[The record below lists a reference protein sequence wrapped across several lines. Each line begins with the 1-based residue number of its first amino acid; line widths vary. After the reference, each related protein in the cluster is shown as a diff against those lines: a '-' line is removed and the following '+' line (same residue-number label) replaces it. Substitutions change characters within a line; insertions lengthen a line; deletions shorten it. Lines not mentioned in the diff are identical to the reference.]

1 MKAKSFASA
10 PLTLCFISG
19 FRCRLAG
26 LVVLFSFLAGNA
38 RAIVLPVTFNSA
50 TDVPITASTYTAIGD
65 IAVTLN
71 FAPAP
76 GTNLTVVKNT
86 GLPFTQGKF
95 NNAANGATLNLSY
108 KGITY
113 PFIAWYYGGEGN
125 NDVVLLWPH
134 TGLAAWGNNG
144 AGQLGDGTTRSRLSP
159 GALNQTGV
167 LLGKTI
173 VQVVRGAN
181 HTLALTSDGRVY
193 AWGDNG
199 NGQLGD
205 NTLISQSTPVAVN
218 TASGI
223 SALFGKTVVALAA
236 GGKHSL
242 ALCSDGTLVAWGL
255 NTYGVLGD
263 STITQRNAPVL
274 VSTASGVSAL
284 FGKTVVTIAAGDR
297 HSLALCSDGTLMAWG
312 HNVYGQ
318 LGDNAITQ
326 RNAPVAVN
334 MSSGTSVLFGKLVM
348 AIAAG
353 DAHSLA
359 ICSDGSL
366 AAWGYNGHGELGD
379 GSIAARNVPVAV
391 NTASGASALFGK
403 SVVAIAAG
411 SNHNLALCSDGTLAA
426 WGGNDAGQLGDK
438 TSTARNAPVAVN
450 AASGDS
456 ALFAKTV
463 VAIAAGSGYSQA
475 LCSDDTLVAWGMNGV
490 GQLGDASRTNR
501 PAAVAVSRVSGI
513 STLAGRKISG
523 LTASGSSAS
532 HSLAIHGRPLEE
544 ITISGNGVKIAD
556 GDTTPTTTDHTG
568 FGSVFLTGGT
578 VTRTFTISS
587 TGFRSLN
594 LTGTPKVEIGG
605 ADAADFTVISQP
617 ASPLA
622 PFTGVTTFQ
631 ISFDPS
637 ALGARNATVSIVNND
652 GVRNPYNFNI
662 QGTGLNAPTFV
673 YNSATDVPLTT
684 SELVLSGNAN
694 FTLNFAPVPGTN
706 LTMVKNTGTAFIQGA
721 FSNVANGAVVNL
733 SFNGITY
740 PFIAWYYGGDGNDLV
755 LLWPHTGL
763 AAWGKNDR
771 GQFGVNSTRSRQAP
785 AAVDQKGVLAGKTVV
800 QIVSGRDH
808 TLALTSEGRVYAWG
822 DNSYGQLGDATAISR
837 NAPVAVNTVSGTS
850 ALFGKTVVALAA
862 GEMHSLALCSDGTL
876 TAWGYNFDGELGDN
890 TSTSRSAPVVVNAS
904 SGISALFGRK
914 MVAISTGGYH
924 SLALCSDGTLAAWG
938 SNDNGQLGDNTTTN
952 RNAPVAVE
960 VTSGSTSLFGK
971 TVVSIAAGGK
981 HSVARCS
988 DGTLAAW
995 GDNAFGQLGDNT
1007 TIDCATPVAVSTSS
1021 GTSFLFGKSVV
1032 SVAAGIAHNLAL
1044 CSDGTLVAWGGN
1056 DAGQL
1061 GDKTII
1067 DRQVPVE
1074 VNAASGSSALFTK
1087 TVVAIA
1093 AGRKHSLGLCSD
1105 GTFAAWGNNQ
1115 FGQLGDSSTTNR
1127 PAAVAVSRA
1136 SGISVLADR
1145 KISGLV
1151 ASGSQASHALAI
1163 YGRPLEEITI
1173 SGNGVT
1179 IADDDTT
1186 PTTADHTGFGN
1197 VFLSGAALTRTFT
1210 INSSGFRSLNLTG
1223 TPKVEIGGM
1232 NASDFTVITQP
1243 ASPLAPFTGVTTFQI
1258 SFDPSALGPRNATVS
1273 IASNDS
1279 ARTPYNFN
1287 IQGTCIN
1294 APAFVYNS
1302 AADVPLTTSSVVL
1315 SGDASLTLN
1324 FAPVPG
1330 TNLTMVKNTGTA
1342 FIQGSFNNVTNGA
1355 TVNLSFNGITYP
1367 FIAWY
1372 YGGDGND
1379 LVLLWPYTGLAAW
1392 GHNDVGQLGDGT
1404 TTDRSVPVAV
1414 EQGGVLA
1421 GKTLVQVV
1429 SGVYHSMA
1437 LTSEGRVY
1445 AWGNN
1450 GYGQLGDNTAI
1461 NRNAPVA
1468 VNTASGTSAL
1478 FGKTVV
1484 AIAAGQFYSLALCS
1498 DGTLASW
1505 GLNNGRLG
1513 DNTSTNR
1520 SVPVVVNATS
1530 GTSALFGKNVVAIAA
1545 GKDFSLALCSDGSP
1559 VAWGAGNAYG
1569 QLGED
1574 TIAFPFAPVAVNME
1588 GGISALYGKTV
1599 ISLAAGA
1606 AHSLALCSDGTIA
1619 AWGDNGTSQL
1629 GDNSTMSSSVPVT
1642 VNAANGISA
1651 LYGKTVVSVAAGDS
1665 HSLALCSDGTLAVWG
1680 DDSVG
1685 QLGDNSGE
1693 RQKAPVALNMT
1704 SGTSALFG
1712 KTVVAIAV
1720 GVYHSLALC
1729 SDGSIAAWGGNYSG
1743 QLGDNTLLDRDA
1755 PVLVNTTSGISVLS
1769 GRRVI
1774 GLAKASAR
1782 ANHSLAIYAVT
1793 RMKMA
1798 VSGNLVEIAHGD
1810 VTPSL
1815 ADHTDFDGANLTGG
1829 SVVRS
1834 FTIGNLGFNPLNL
1847 TGTPKVVLGGDHA
1860 ADFSVSAQPVSPLAL
1875 NRTTTFQITFDPSA
1889 LGLRHA
1895 TVSIA
1900 NDDGDVSPYTFNIQG
1915 TGTEPEITVE
1925 QSQGVAVSQGG
1936 LSQFRPVP
1944 VGSSAD
1950 LVFTVKNTGGSGSR
1964 LTGLGITID
1973 GADAGQF
1980 SLVSSPVAPV
1990 AGPDGAATFV
2000 VRYSPT
2006 SSGAKSAAL
2015 HINSNDGDENP
2026 FDIQLAGTTTT
2037 SVSAVFNAES
2047 DVGSIFNTLNAAG
2060 LTLDL
2065 TLNCA
2070 PTMGANLMVVKNT
2083 GTAYIQGSFS
2093 NVANGATVQL
2103 NFNGTTYPFIAW
2115 YYGGDGNDLVLL
2127 WPYTGLAA
2135 WGLNTSGQLGYDERT
2150 YALSVPVAVEQGGVL
2165 AGKTIVQVAS
2175 GGEHTLALTSEGQV
2189 YAWGSNSYGQLGDN
2203 TTTSSAAPIAVNTAS
2218 GISALFGKTVVAIAT
2233 GGGHNLALCSDGT
2246 LAAWGWNGNGQLG
2259 DNTMAD
2265 RSAPVAVNRV
2275 SGTSALFGKTVVTIA
2290 AGSGHNLALCSDG
2303 TLAAWGYNNYGQLG
2317 DGTLINRLVP
2327 AAVNRVSGTS
2337 ALFGKTVA
2345 AISAG
2350 GEHNLVLCSDGMIAA
2365 WGRNNHGQL
2374 GDGSTTDRLVPVA
2387 VNTASGISALFGKG
2401 VVAIAAGWG
2410 HNLAL
2415 CSDGSLT
2422 AWGSNDNGALGDNT
2436 WTDRFVPVAVNAASG
2451 VSALY
2456 GKAVV
2461 TIAAGSSHSLALSS
2475 DGAIAAWGSNSF
2487 GKLGD
2492 NRPWMSSP
2500 VPIAVNTVSGT
2511 SVLANRK
2518 VLSLGGLGGDV
2529 DHSTVIYGAPLAG
2542 ILISGNDLGIVS
2554 GDTTPGA
2561 ADGTDFGRANPL
2573 EGSEVRTFTIR
2584 NTGFTALNLTS
2595 TPKVVISGSHAA
2607 DFSVTAQPVS
2617 PLAAIGSKTTFEI
2630 TFAPSAVGLRQATL
2644 SIANDASDTNPYTFG
2659 IQGTG
2664 GEQEIAV
2671 ELEDGMSVAD
2681 GGRVDLGNVGM
2692 VSGIGMKS
2700 FTIKNEGTK
2709 PLTGLSM
2716 TKTGPDQSLFTVS
2729 ALPDSTIYANMGMT
2743 FTVQVSV
2750 PAKGVKT
2757 AVLHIASNDRD
2768 ESSYDITLTATGV
2781 TAIVPVATTMAATGV
2796 TVHEATLRG
2805 SVNANNLERMVFFD
2819 YGLTTK
2825 YGDIVEA
2832 TPVTLTGT
2840 SLTNVSVAIGG
2851 LLPHTKYNFRV
2862 RASSSMGSAA
2872 GVNMTFTTPNNA
2884 PVATDDSVAALPL
2897 SKVVIPVL
2905 SNDRDPDGDT
2915 LSIAS
2920 FTQPGAAVG
2929 TVAKVGGGL
2938 VFTPSAAFTGGSF
2951 TYVASDVVG
2960 AKSNGAT
2967 VTLTL
2972 GTCNMGPDVN
2982 IPSDSPP
2989 YDLSVSATAPFSV
3002 IESIPWLSFEP
3013 PWPGAAAVRFIPAP
3027 NPTKTSRTGTVKI
3040 GGKTHTV
3047 IQAGIP
3053 NVAFLE
3059 APAVVPDGVISGYY
3073 DLPIVTHN
3081 GPVTYTVT
3089 GLPKGLTLS
3098 NSTGRI
3104 TGFPTEAVRSSVIVS
3119 AANVQGISNTVRFD
3133 IIVRPFPASLVGSY
3147 SATIADSGSETDF
3160 IGGLM
3165 TMTVTSTGGVTG
3177 TLKLGTGSHSFT
3189 GRLNTAVDPLNL
3201 DPDHAAL
3208 NVSVKRAGK
3217 PAVDLQVNMNAPSN
3231 DLISGL
3237 VDLGAELTGSKHVW
3251 NAATRPADAFKGRY
3265 TVALQPPDDVEGI
3278 LPQGD
3283 GFLTYNVTA
3292 AGAVSWSGQ
3301 LADGTIITAQTATL
3315 WANGDLP
3322 LFALLYSGKGALNQ
3336 RINIAPNTKLVS
3348 GAPHWF
3354 KTPQA
3359 ANVRAYAGGFGPISL
3374 TAVGAEYLPPV
3385 AGKTLLNITAP
3396 GTAKIDFSDG
3406 GLGDVSQFADL
3417 DQVFS
3422 VSAAHAATF
3431 AGVNPAQ
3438 VKLTKIDVTIGTFIG
3453 TMTLKDNNPFN
3464 TALPQ
3469 VSRPVNFSGVL
3480 LPGSGLGTGYFLLPG
3495 IAGPP
3500 ANVTT
3505 SPMTSGQVRVT
3516 P

>member
-1 MKAKSFASA
+1 
-10 PLTLCFISG
+10 
-19 FRCRLAG
+19 LA
-26 LVVLFSFLAGNA
+26 V
-38 RAIVLPVTFNSA
+38 
-50 TDVPITASTYTAIGD
+50 
-65 IAVTLN
+65 
-71 FAPAP
+71 
-76 GTNLTVVKNT
+76 
-86 GLPFTQGKF
+86 
-95 NNAANGATLNLSY
+95 
-108 KGITY
+108 
-113 PFIAWYYGGEGN
+113 
-125 NDVVLLWPH
+125 
-134 TGLAAWGNNG
+134 
-144 AGQLGDGTTRSRLSP
+144 
-159 GALNQTGV
+159 
-167 LLGKTI
+167 
-173 VQVVRGAN
+173 
-181 HTLALTSDGRVY
+181 
-193 AWGDNG
+193 
-199 NGQLGD
+199 
-205 NTLISQSTPVAVN
+205 
-218 TASGI
+218 
-223 SALFGKTVVALAA
+223 
-236 GGKHSL
+236 
-242 ALCSDGTLVAWGL
+242 
-255 NTYGVLGD
+255 
-263 STITQRNAPVL
+263 
-274 VSTASGVSAL
+274 
-284 FGKTVVTIAAGDR
+284 
-297 HSLALCSDGTLMAWG
+297 
-312 HNVYGQ
+312 
-318 LGDNAITQ
+318 
-326 RNAPVAVN
+326 
-334 MSSGTSVLFGKLVM
+334 
-348 AIAAG
+348 
-353 DAHSLA
+353 
-359 ICSDGSL
+359 
-366 AAWGYNGHGELGD
+366 
-379 GSIAARNVPVAV
+379 
-391 NTASGASALFGK
+391 
-403 SVVAIAAG
+403 
-411 SNHNLALCSDGTLAA
+411 
-426 WGGNDAGQLGDK
+426 
-438 TSTARNAPVAVN
+438 
-450 AASGDS
+450 
-456 ALFAKTV
+456 
-463 VAIAAGSGYSQA
+463 
-475 LCSDDTLVAWGMNGV
+475 
-490 GQLGDASRTNR
+490 
-501 PAAVAVSRVSGI
+501 
-513 STLAGRKISG
+513 
-523 LTASGSSAS
+523 
-532 HSLAIHGRPLEE
+532 HGRPLEE
-544 ITISGNGVKIAD
+544 ITISGNGVTIAD

-617 ASPLA
+617 ASPIV

-637 ALGARNATVSIVNND
+637 ALGFRNATVSIVNND

-662 QGTGLNAPTFV
+662 QGAGLNAPTFV

-684 SELVLSGNAN
+684 SSVVLSGNAN

-740 PFIAWYYGGDGNDLV
+740 PFIAWYYGGDGNNDLV

-763 AAWGKNDR
+763 AAWGKNGS
-771 GQFGVNSTRSRQAP
+771 GQFGDNTMRSRQAP
-785 AAVDQKGVLAGKTVV
+785 AAVDQKGVLAGKTIV
-800 QIVSGRDH
+800 QIVSGGDH

-822 DNSYGQLGDATAISR
+822 SNGYGQLGDNTTTNR

-850 ALFGKTVVALAA
+850 ALFGKTVMALAT
-862 GEMHSLALCSDGTL
+862 GEGHSLALCSDGTL
-876 TAWGYNFDGELGDN
+876 AAWGYNLDGELGDN
-890 TSTSRSAPVVVNAS
+890 TSTNRSAPVVVNAS
-904 SGISALFGRK
+904 SGLSVLFGRK
-914 MVAISTGGYH
+914 VVAISAGGYH

-952 RNAPVAVE
+952 RNAPVAIE

-971 TVVSIAAGGK
+971 TVVSITAGGK

-1032 SVAAGIAHNLAL
+1032 AVTAGIAHNLAL

-1087 TVVAIA
+1087 TVVSIA

-1105 GTFAAWGNNQ
+1105 GTFAAWGNNE

-1179 IADDDTT
+1179 IADDDTI

-1197 VFLSGAALTRTFT
+1197 VFLSGAALTRTYT
-1210 INSSGFRSLNLTG
+1210 INSSGYRSLNLTG
-1223 TPKVEIGGM
+1223 TPKVEIGGV

-1243 ASPLAPFTGVTTFQI
+1243 ASPLVPFTGVTTFQI

-1324 FAPVPG
+1324 FAPEPG

-1355 TVNLSFNGITYP
+1355 SVNLSFNGITYP
-1367 FIAWY
+1367 FIVWY

-1392 GHNDVGQLGDGT
+1392 GRNHLGQLGDGT

-1414 EQGGVLA
+1414 EQSGVLA
-1421 GKTLVQVV
+1421 GKTIVQVI
-1429 SGVYHSMA
+1429 SGIAHTLA

-1445 AWGNN
+1445 AWGEN
-1450 GYGQLGDNTAI
+1450 GSGQLGNNTTTASA
-1461 NRNAPVA
+1461 APVA

-1484 AIAAGQFYSLALCS
+1484 AIAAGYSHSLALCS
-1498 DGTLASW
+1498 DGTLTSW
-1505 GLNNGRLG
+1505 GYNSFGALG

-1520 SVPVVVNATS
+1520 SAPVVVNAAS
-1530 GTSALFGKNVVAIAA
+1530 GTSALFGRSVVAIAA
-1545 GKDFSLALCSDGSP
+1545 GYDFSLALCSDGSL
-1559 VAWGAGNAYG
+1559 VAWGSNFIG

-1574 TIAFPFAPVAVNME
+1574 TKTSRFVPVAVNVVS
-1588 GGISALYGKTV
+1588 GISALYGKTV
-1599 ISLAAGA
+1599 ISLTAGGF
-1606 AHSLALCSDGTIA
+1606 HSMALCSDGTIA
-1619 AWGDNGTSQL
+1619 AWGGNLSGQL
-1629 GDNSTMSSSVPVT
+1629 GDNSSMSSSVPMA
-1642 VNAANGISA
+1642 VNAVSRASWSGA
-1651 LYGKTVVSVAAGDS
+1651 LYGKVAVGLAAAHT
-1665 HSLALCSDGTLAVWG
+1665 HSLALFSDGTLAAWG
-1680 DDSVG
+1680 DDSSG
-1685 QLGDNSGE
+1685 QLGDNSGGNQ
-1693 RQKAPVALNMT
+1693 RAPVMVNMT

-1712 KTVVAIAV
+1712 KSV
-1720 GVYHSLALC
+1720 GALSTGYSHSLALC
-1729 SDGSIAAWGGNYSG
+1729 FDGSIAAWGDNDYG
-1743 QLGDNTLLDRDA
+1743 QLGDNTLLDRHA

-1774 GLAKASAR
+1774 GLAKASAG
-1782 ANHSLAIYAVT
+1782 AGHSLAIYGVPRLEMT
-1793 RMKMA
+1793 
-1798 VSGNLVEIAHGD
+1798 VSGNLLEIAHGD
-1810 VTPSL
+1810 LTPSL

-1834 FTIGNLGFNPLNL
+1834 FTIANIGLYPLNL
-1847 TGTPKVVLGGDHA
+1847 TGTSKILLGGDHA
-1860 ADFSVSAQPVSPLAL
+1860 ADFSVSAQPVSPLAF

-1889 LGLRHA
+1889 LGIRRA

-1900 NDDGDVSPYTFNIQG
+1900 NDDGDENPYTFNIQG

-1925 QSQGVAVSQGG
+1925 QSQGVALSQGG

-1964 LTGLGITID
+1964 LTGLGITLD

-1980 SLVSSPVAPV
+1980 SLVSSPVTPV

-2000 VRYSPT
+2000 VRYRPT

-2015 HINSNDGDENP
+2015 HITSNDGDENP
-2026 FDIQLAGTTTT
+2026 FDIQLAGTTAA

-2065 TLNCA
+2065 TLNYA
-2070 PTMGANLMVVKNT
+2070 PTMGANLMAVKST
-2083 GTAYIQGSFS
+2083 GTGFIQGSFS

-2103 NFNGTTYPFIAW
+2103 SFNGTTYPFIAW

-2135 WGLNTSGQLGYDERT
+2135 WGMNESGQLGDGERT
-2150 YALSVPVAVEQGGVL
+2150 YDRSVPVAVEQGGVL
-2165 AGKTIVQVAS
+2165 AGKTIVQVSS
-2175 GGEHTLALTSEGQV
+2175 GGAHTLALTSEGQV
-2189 YAWGSNSYGQLGDN
+2189 YAWGNNSSGQLGDN
-2203 TTTSSAAPIAVNTAS
+2203 TTMFSSVPVAVNTTS
-2218 GISALFGKTVVAIAT
+2218 GTSALFGKSVVAIAT
-2233 GGGHNLALCSDGT
+2233 GGLHSLALCSDGI
-2246 LAAWGWNGNGQLG
+2246 LVAWGNNFGGQLG

-2265 RSAPVAVNRV
+2265 RSVPV
-2275 SGTSALFGKTVVTIA
+2275 
-2290 AGSGHNLALCSDG
+2290 
-2303 TLAAWGYNNYGQLG
+2303 
-2317 DGTLINRLVP
+2317 
-2327 AAVNRVSGTS
+2327 AVNRVSGTS

-2350 GEHNLVLCSDGMIAA
+2350 SGHSLALCSDGTLVAWGYNNYGQLGDGALTNRLVPVAVNRVSGTSALYGKTVAAVSAGGEHNLVLCSDGMIAA
-2365 WGRNNHGQL
+2365 WGHNNRGQL
-2374 GDGSTTDRLVPVA
+2374 GDGSTIDRLVPVA

-2401 VVAIAAGWG
+2401 VVAIAAGG
-2410 HNLAL
+2410 EHNLAL
-2415 CSDGSLT
+2415 CSDGSLA
-2422 AWGSNDNGALGDNT
+2422 AWGSNGNGALGDT
-2436 WTDRFVPVAVNAASG
+2436 TVTDRFVPVAVSAASG

-2456 GKAVV
+2456 GKAVG
-2461 TIAAGSSHSLALSS
+2461 TIAAGREHSLALSS
-2475 DGAIAAWGSNSF
+2475 DGTVAAWGSDSY
-2487 GKLGD
+2487 GRLGD
-2492 NRPWMSSP
+2492 NTWGSSSTVP
-2500 VPIAVNTVSGT
+2500 VAVNTVSGT

-2518 VLSLGGLGGDV
+2518 VLSLGGLGGSV

-2573 EGSEVRTFTIR
+2573 EGSAVCTFTIS
-2584 NTGFTALNLTS
+2584 NTGFTALNLTG

-2644 SIANDASDTNPYTFG
+2644 SIANDASDTNPYTFS
-2659 IQGTG
+2659 IQGMG
-2664 GEQEIAV
+2664 SEQEIAV
-2671 ELEDGMSVAD
+2671 EVEDGMSVAD
-2681 GGRVDLGNVGM
+2681 GGRVDLGNIGM
-2692 VSGIGMKS
+2692 ASGTGMKS

-2729 ALPDSTIYANMGMT
+2729 ALPDSIIPAISSMT

-2781 TAIVPVATTMAATGV
+2781 TAIVPAATTMAATGV
-2796 TVHEATLRG
+2796 MVNEATLRG
-2805 SVNANNLERMVFFD
+2805 SVNANNLERMVYFD

-2840 SLTNVSVAIGG
+2840 SLTNVSAAIGG

-2862 RASSSMGSAA
+2862 RASSSMGSAS

-2884 PVATDDSVAALPL
+2884 PVATDDSVAALPS
-2897 SKVVIPVL
+2897 SKLVISVL
-2905 SNDRDPDGDT
+2905 GNDGDPDGDT

-2929 TVAKVGGGL
+2929 TVAKVGGDL
-2938 VFTPSAAFTGGSF
+2938 VFTPSATFTGGSF
-2951 TYVASDVVG
+2951 TYIASDVVG
-2960 AKSNGAT
+2960 LKSNGAT

-2972 GTCNMGPDVN
+2972 GTCNLGYDVN
-2982 IPSDSPP
+2982 IPSDSQP

-3002 IESIPWLSFEP
+3002 IESVPWLSFVP
-3013 PWPGAAAVRFIPAP
+3013 PWPGDVAVRFIPAP

-3047 IQAGIP
+3047 TQAGIP
-3053 NVAFLE
+3053 GVAFLE

-3098 NSTGRI
+3098 NSTGHI

-3133 IIVRPFPASLVGSY
+3133 IIVRPFPASLAGSY
-3147 SATIADSGSETDF
+3147 SATIADSGPETDF

-3177 TLKLGTGSHSFT
+3177 TLKLGTGSHPFT
-3189 GRLNTAVDPLNL
+3189 GRLNTAVDPLNP

-3217 PAVDLQVNMNAPSN
+3217 PTVDLRVNMNTPSN

-3237 VDLGAELTGSKHVW
+3237 VDFGVELTGSKHVW

-3283 GFLTYNVTA
+3283 GFLTYSVSA

-3301 LADGTIITAQTATL
+3301 LADGTVITAQTATL

-3348 GAPHWF
+3348 GEPHWF

-3359 ANVRAYAGGFGPISL
+3359 PTVRAYSGGFGPIIL

-3438 VKLTKIDVTIGTFIG
+3438 VKLTKIDVTTGTFTG
-3453 TMTLKDNNPFN
+3453 TMTLKDDNPFN
-3464 TALPQ
+3464 AALPQ

-3480 LPGSGLGTGYFLLPG
+3480 LPGSGIGTGYFLLPG